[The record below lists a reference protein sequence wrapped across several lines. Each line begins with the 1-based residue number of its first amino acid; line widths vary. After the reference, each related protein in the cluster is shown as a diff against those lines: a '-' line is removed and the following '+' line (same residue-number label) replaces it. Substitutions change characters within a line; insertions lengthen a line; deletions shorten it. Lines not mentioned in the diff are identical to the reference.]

1 MGAFTSGAISSSST
15 SARLHTRHAMIAL
28 TSLIVASAAL
38 LLPQN
43 TPPQQPLARRA
54 ILNQAASFAAAAAL
68 LPLPAIA
75 DLGDLDMGE
84 APPPVAMKVESLAI
98 EPAADSGG
106 GGGAHDGRRWRQE
119 KEGGHAGIEDQGA
132 EGEGQ
137 PHRQGE
143 KGAKTARCRRDV
155 RDARTRMLNCVAVIF
170 WAWLGFHRSVLCAS
184 LPCGALRFVT

>member
-1 MGAFTSGAISSSST
+1 MNQQKEPSVEVGAFTSGAISSSPPYGT
-15 SARLHTRHAMIAL
+15 SRAPDTRHAMIAL

-106 GGGAHDGRRWRQE
+106 GVALTMVDAGVKKKKEDTPASRIKELKAKGSLTDKERKELKRLIADEMCEMLGR
-119 KEGGHAGIEDQGA
+119 G
-132 EGEGQ
+132 
-137 PHRQGE
+137 
-143 KGAKTARCRRDV
+143 C
-155 RDARTRMLNCVAVIF
+155 
-170 WAWLGFHRSVLCAS
+170 
-184 LPCGALRFVT
+184 